1 MISTIQWRYG
11 WESIKPSH
19 PKKPHYLLEAED
31 ALERAYEDH
40 LALCEQL
47 ERMANPPGP
56 GFYASLGEAED
67 KCKQLEKY
75 RLRLSRY
82 FHETG
87 DWELPIPYDRKSE
100 KRLAELR
107 MGVRF

>member
-1 MISTIQWRYG
+1 MISTNQWRYG
-11 WESIKPSH
+11 WEAVKPTH
-19 PKKPHYLLEAED
+19 PKKPHYLLKAED
-31 ALERAYEDH
+31 ARDKALETID
-40 LALCEQL
+40 ALCEQL
-47 ERMANPPGP
+47 ASMSETPDQS
-56 GFYASLGEAED
+56 FYAQLNEAQD
-67 KCKQLEKY
+67 SYDRLEKY

-107 MGVRF
+107 MGVRL